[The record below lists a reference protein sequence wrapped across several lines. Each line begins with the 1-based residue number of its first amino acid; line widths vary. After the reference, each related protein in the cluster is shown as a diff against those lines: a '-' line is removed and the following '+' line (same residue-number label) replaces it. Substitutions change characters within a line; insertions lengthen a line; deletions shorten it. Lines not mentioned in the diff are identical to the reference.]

1 MRKNILIGVAL
12 TPILAIIGAL
22 LVYPSITGYTAV
34 AIKGPSM
41 GDTIPIGSLAYIDR
55 TAQPA
60 EGMIVTFLSGSEYV
74 THRLVSDIT
83 GNGDLWTTKGDA
95 NAERDD
101 YFVETDNII
110 GEVVSYIPVLGT
122 VRQALEQTEVIA
134 FVILLALIILFWP
147 LLWGT
152 EENPLQRTTVAEG
165 K

>member
-22 LVYPSITGYTAV
+22 LVYPSISGYTAV

-41 GDTIPIGSLAYIDR
+41 GNTLPIGSLAYVDR
-55 TAQPA
+55 SATPQ
-60 EGMIVTFLSGSEYV
+60 EGMIVTYLSGTEYV
-74 THRLVSDIT
+74 THRLLADIS

-110 GEVVSYIPVLGT
+110 GEVVSYIPTIGVI
-122 VRQALEQTEVIA
+122 RQALEQTEVMA
-134 FVILLALIILFWP
+134 FVILLAIVILFWP

-152 EENPLQRTTVAEG
+152 DPVPQAREV
-165 K
+165 